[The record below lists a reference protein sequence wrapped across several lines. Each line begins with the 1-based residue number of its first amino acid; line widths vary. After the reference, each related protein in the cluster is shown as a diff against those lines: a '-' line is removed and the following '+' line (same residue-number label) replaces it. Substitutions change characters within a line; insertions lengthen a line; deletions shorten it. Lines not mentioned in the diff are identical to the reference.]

1 MCRFLYSSVVAAAAL
16 VRTGTAQPSGVGGD
30 GPGGGKQQPPLANS
44 VDPILSNSISNLVK
58 NATSMTKVGSVDVIT
73 VDDGN
78 GGIEKEYGICN
89 IVALT
94 PLLNGELLPIV
105 QIGEY

>member
-1 MCRFLYSSVVAAAAL
+1 MCRFLYSVVAAAAL
-16 VRTGTAQPSGVGGD
+16 G
-30 GPGGGKQQPPLANS
+30 GPGGGPGPLANA
-44 VDPILSNSISNLVK
+44 DPILSNSISNLVR

-73 VDDGN
+73 VEDGN
-78 GGIEKEYGICN
+78 GIEKEYGICN

-105 QIGEY
+105 QIGEYCFLFTAVRAVK

>member
-1 MCRFLYSSVVAAAAL
+1 MMCRFLYSVVAAAAL
-16 VRTGTAQPSGVGGD
+16 FWTGTAQPSGVGD
-30 GPGGGKQQPPLANS
+30 DPGPLANS
-44 VDPILSNSISNLVK
+44 PILSNSISNLVK